1 MNHIYKYDVVSFD
14 VFDTLIVRDV
24 NQPHDVFSYME
35 RELIEKYGSD
45 FFGFREK
52 RVTAERLALK
62 KKNQVNLDE
71 IYQMYEF
78 QYARSYVDL
87 KQLEIQYEEN
97 LTAGRTEL
105 LNLYLECVRRGKK
118 IIIIT
123 DMYLPRETIENILSK
138 NGVSD
143 YAGLYI
149 SGEVGK
155 SKRDGSLYQYV
166 CEQEHIDKKKW
177 IHVGDNF
184 ISDYLKARLFGIHAH
199 RVHKV
204 KNITESFTERP
215 AKKKSIFCC
224 GLASFVSNRTSAG
237 YDAYR
242 KIGYCLYGPFFHGV
256 IKWIERNRK
265 KDNID
270 LMLMMSRDGFLFQQA
285 YRDVMSGRG
294 IKYFLVSRKS
304 LLRPFLATSPPYD
317 MFFKVVIQS
326 FPRSFSIQDFFNKL
340 VIPINDEMKN
350 FIYKYGYTLE
360 TAFTPTDLET
370 DIKFQRMYTELLQ
383 ILSVEN
389 LKAFNAF
396 KTYLIQCGVKNGQKI
411 GVFDMGWRG
420 SIQFLLERILG
431 CDIYGYYLFID
442 PSAFNLAHTRG
453 FLAEDRHAVRLNSGY
468 TSLLELVF
476 SAPHGSVSGYTMVQG
491 KTKVEFSAYEHG
503 SDFEASKLQALREG
517 ALTCNKDLFNHRVYS
532 SLFLASDEYAVFLKQ
547 AGENPTR
554 SLVDLFDVF
563 HFEDAQT
570 LPLIGGGT
578 RAQIFVHPK
587 RFIYDFLHSSW
598 KIGFLRKY
606 GPFPLGSFFL
616 TIKNKLASN

>member
-35 RELIEKYGSD
+35 RELVEKYGSD

-71 IYQMYEF
+71 IYQMYEL

-97 LTAGRTEL
+97 LTTGRTDL
-105 LNLYLECVRRGKK
+105 LNLYLECVRQGKK

-123 DMYLPRETIENILSK
+123 DMYLPRETIENILSQ

-224 GLASFVSNRTSAG
+224 GLASFVSNRTSSG

-294 IKYFLVSRKS
+294 KI
-304 LLRPFLATSPPYD
+304 
-317 MFFKVVIQS
+317 FFGIS
-326 FPRSFSIQDFFNKL
+326 
-340 VIPINDEMKN
+340 E
-350 FIYKYGYTLE
+350 
-360 TAFTPTDLET
+360 
-370 DIKFQRMYTELLQ
+370 KF
-383 ILSVEN
+383 
-389 LKAFNAF
+389 A
-396 KTYLIQCGVKNGQKI
+396 
-411 GVFDMGWRG
+411 
-420 SIQFLLERILG
+420 
-431 CDIYGYYLFID
+431 
-442 PSAFNLAHTRG
+442 
-453 FLAEDRHAVRLNSGY
+453 
-468 TSLLELVF
+468 
-476 SAPHGSVSGYTMVQG
+476 
-491 KTKVEFSAYEHG
+491 
-503 SDFEASKLQALREG
+503 
-517 ALTCNKDLFNHRVYS
+517 S
-532 SLFLASDEYAVFLKQ
+532 SLSGDE
-547 AGENPTR
+547 PT
-554 SLVDLFDVF
+554 
-563 HFEDAQT
+563 
-570 LPLIGGGT
+570 I
-578 RAQIFVHPK
+578 
-587 RFIYDFLHSSW
+587 
-598 KIGFLRKY
+598 
-606 GPFPLGSFFL
+606 
-616 TIKNKLASN
+616 